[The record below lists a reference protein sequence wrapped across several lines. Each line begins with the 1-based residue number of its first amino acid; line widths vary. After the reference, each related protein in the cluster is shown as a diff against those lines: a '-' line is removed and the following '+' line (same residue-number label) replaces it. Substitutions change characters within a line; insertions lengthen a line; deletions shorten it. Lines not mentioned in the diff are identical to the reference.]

1 MKGVIKTRLH
11 SVRLLS
17 WIRKSFFVVSL
28 AKCSQL
34 QLDALGTN
42 NLNGQYFS
50 NTRTHTHT
58 QTNTKNILLTA
69 NDADSFGFMYWSF
82 EISSEFSITTPD
94 TMEVTGILLAVLKV
108 LKNYNWK
115 T

>member
-11 SVRLLS
+11 SVRLVS
-17 WIRKSFFVVSL
+17 WIRKKIFVVSL
-28 AKCSQL
+28 AKRSQL

-50 NTRTHTHT
+50 NTHT

-82 EISSEFSITTPD
+82 EISSKFSITTPD